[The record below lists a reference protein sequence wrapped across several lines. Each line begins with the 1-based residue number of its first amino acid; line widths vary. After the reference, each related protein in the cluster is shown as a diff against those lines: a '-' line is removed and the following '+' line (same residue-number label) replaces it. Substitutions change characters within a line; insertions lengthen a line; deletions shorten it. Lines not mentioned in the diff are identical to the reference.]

1 MFVLNILN
9 LFSNPL
15 TLKDCFNHLSRL
27 YFNKASGAILV
38 CDQASEASLEGI
50 VKWKK
55 ELDDK
60 LYDTPTVLMVNKSD
74 LMAKTDFVVSKEDI
88 EMEELANDLDICS
101 WTRTSAK
108 TGHGVEDGIRY
119 IYIKVMLQF

>member
-1 MFVLNILN
+1 M
-9 LFSNPL
+9 
-15 TLKDCFNHLSRL
+15 
-27 YFNKASGAILV
+27 
-38 CDQASEASLEGI
+38 
-50 VKWKK
+50 
-55 ELDDK
+55 DDK

-108 TGHGVEDGIRY
+108 TGHGVEEGIRY
-119 IYIKVMLQF
+119 TYQGAQVRTLCRQNEKNFS

>member
-1 MFVLNILN
+1 ML
-9 LFSNPL
+9 SNSL

-27 YFNKASGAILV
+27 YFNKDSGAILV
-38 CDQASEASLEGI
+38 CDQASEESLEGI

-74 LMAKTDFVVSKEDI
+74 LMTKTNFVVSKEDI

-108 TGHGVEDGIRY
+108 TGHGVEEGIRY
-119 IYIKVMLQF
+119 IYIHIHNRVTHF